1 MSERLYNRIMEIS
14 IDEFEKLV
22 MEVLEDLPQK
32 FKEKFENIDFI
43 IDEESTSPLLSK
55 HSSRPHYTL
64 GLYHGVP
71 MTRKS
76 HRGQHHPDRIV
87 IYKKSIEAVCRD
99 RKSLER
105 TIKRVVLHEVGHYF
119 GISEKR
125 LRELGY

>member
-1 MSERLYNRIMEIS
+1 MEIG
-14 IDEFEKLV
+14 IEEFEKLV
-22 MEVLEDLPQK
+22 MEVLEGLPEN
-32 FKEKFENIDFI
+32 FKEKFENIEFI

-71 MTRKS
+71 LTSKS
-76 HRGQHHPDRIV
+76 HRGQHLPDRIV

-99 RKSLER
+99 RKSLEK

>member
-1 MSERLYNRIMEIS
+1 MEID

-32 FKEKFENIDFI
+32 FKDKFENIDFI
-43 IDEESTSPLLSK
+43 IDEESTSPLLSN
-55 HSSRPHYTL
+55 HTSRPHYTL

-71 MTRKS
+71 MTHKT
-76 HRGQHHPDRIV
+76 HRGQQFPDRII

-99 RKSLER
+99 RKSLEG
-105 TIKRVVLHEVGHYF
+105 TIKRVVLHEIGHYF
-119 GISEKR
+119 GIGEKR